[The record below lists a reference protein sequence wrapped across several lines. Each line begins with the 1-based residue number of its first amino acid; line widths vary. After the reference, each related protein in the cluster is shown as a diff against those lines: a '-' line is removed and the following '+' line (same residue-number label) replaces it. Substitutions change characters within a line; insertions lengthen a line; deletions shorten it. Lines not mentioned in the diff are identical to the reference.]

1 MYSCSAHRSPGKALI
16 LSRWHGSGA
25 PEHTESDRAQAEL
38 CRPTGWAQASGQ
50 TVAALCGNTLMGEN
64 YVLPKEQGLALEER
78 DFKMTSADFCEKP
91 KLDLQD
97 ELFLRNATAG

>member
-1 MYSCSAHRSPGKALI
+1 
-16 LSRWHGSGA
+16 
-25 PEHTESDRAQAEL
+25 
-38 CRPTGWAQASGQ
+38 
-50 TVAALCGNTLMGEN
+50 MGEN

>member
-1 MYSCSAHRSPGKALI
+1 
-16 LSRWHGSGA
+16 
-25 PEHTESDRAQAEL
+25 
-38 CRPTGWAQASGQ
+38 
-50 TVAALCGNTLMGEN
+50 MGEN

-78 DFKMTSADFCEKP
+78 DFKMTSADFCKKP